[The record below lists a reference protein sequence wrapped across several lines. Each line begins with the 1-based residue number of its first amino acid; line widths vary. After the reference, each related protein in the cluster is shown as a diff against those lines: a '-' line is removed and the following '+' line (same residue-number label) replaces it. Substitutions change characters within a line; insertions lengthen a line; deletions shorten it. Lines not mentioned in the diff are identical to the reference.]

1 MKSGF
6 RIEGF
11 EDADR
16 NLARLNDMADADRL
30 KTLGIDALQPVADTA
45 KALVRR
51 RTGALANSIHAGDQL
66 SRAQAARH
74 APEPGTVEVYVG
86 PGPLP
91 QAITEEFGTVHESAH
106 PFLRPSWD
114 GRLGEVQGRLRAAL
128 GDRMT
133 RLLRG

>member
-16 NLARLNDMADADRL
+16 NLTRLSDMTDADQL
-30 KTLGIDALQPVADTA
+30 KAIGINALQPVADTA

-74 APEPGTVEVYVG
+74 APEPGTVEIYVG

-91 QAITEEFGTVHESAH
+91 QAITEEFGTVYEGAH

-114 GRLGEVQGRLRAAL
+114 GRLREVQSRLRAAL
-128 GDRMT
+128 GDRLT
-133 RLLRG
+133 RILRG